1 MFTTKSLNINQNKH
15 YKLFVYRKLQVLKN
29 ENQFFYWSILNN
41 NNKWK
46 KMNKFRK
53 RFCKINLK
61 TDVNTVNDSNTFNVL
76 VLFSFLEHFW
86 LTNYIYKMFS
96 TRVRPVY
103 IPQNRLHICFVFVS
117 SAVFYLNK
125 FSVSKYKL
133 SFLSN

>member
-15 YKLFVYRKLQVLKN
+15 NKLFVYRKLQVLKN

>member
-15 YKLFVYRKLQVLKN
+15 NKLFVYRKLKVLKN

>member
-15 YKLFVYRKLQVLKN
+15 NKLFVYRKLQVLKN
-29 ENQFFYWSILNN
+29 ENQFFYWSIINN

-96 TRVRPVY
+96 TRFRPVY